1 MKETVHLRGVA
12 WNHTRG
18 YLPLVAAAQR
28 FEDLFDGLQ
37 ISWHKRS
44 LKSFG
49 DGDLEETARNFDLL
63 VIDHPYV
70 GHFAAHPLVEPLNKH
85 LSADFLEDL
94 QNQSVGKS
102 FESYWFRQT
111 LWAVPIDAAAP
122 VSSARDDLLL
132 AANLP
137 LPKRWQDVCGLA
149 RRGLVSVPATPVDS
163 LMNFYML
170 CCSLGE
176 DPFEGG
182 RRLVSRETGI
192 RALQLLRELI
202 ALCSP
207 ECLRRNPIETY
218 REMVTTNKAAY
229 CPFAFGYSNY
239 SRAGYAPAELT
250 FRELVSLEDKPLR
263 STLGGTGLSISAHSS
278 NITWAVSFLQFVAS
292 GCYQSSQYFSTG
304 GQPAHRSAW
313 VNSEVN
319 RDSRDFF
326 KNTLP
331 VVDTAYLR
339 PRHNGYLQFQDEAGS
354 LIHEFLRDGGHPSDC
369 FKRLEDAYSRMPSG

>member
-1 MKETVHLRGVA
+1 MKETVHLRGLA

-18 YLPLVAAAQR
+18 YLPLIAAAQR
-28 FEDLFDGLQ
+28 FEDLFDGVQ

-49 DGDLEETARNFDLL
+49 DGDLEETARDFDLL
-63 VIDHPYV
+63 VVDHPFV
-70 GHFAAHPLVEPLNKH
+70 GHLAAHPLVESLDNH
-85 LSADFLEDL
+85 LPDEFLRDL
-94 QNQSVGKS
+94 QDQSVGKS
-102 FESYWFRQT
+102 FDSYWFDQR

-137 LPKRWQDVCGLA
+137 LPKHWEDVCDLA
-149 RRGLVSVPATPVDS
+149 RRGLVCVPATPVDS

-170 CCSLGE
+170 CCGLGE
-176 DPFEGG
+176 DPFEQG
-182 RRLVSRETGI
+182 RRLVSRESGI
-192 RALQLLRELI
+192 HALQLLRDLI

-218 REMVTTNKAAY
+218 RDMVTSDESAY

-250 FRELVSLEDKPLR
+250 FRGLVSLEGRPLR
-263 STLGGTGLSISAHSS
+263 STLGGAGLAISAHSC
-278 NITWAVSFLQFVAS
+278 NINLAVSFLQFVAS
-292 GCYQSSQYFSTG
+292 GRYQSSLYFSAG

-313 VNSEVN
+313 HNPEVN
-319 RDSRDFF
+319 RDCRGFF
-326 KNTLP
+326 TNTLP

-339 PRHNGYLQFQDEAGS
+339 PRHNGYLRFQDEAGL
-354 LIHEFLRDGGHPSDC
+354 LIHQFLRSGGHPGNAFES
-369 FKRLEDAYSRMPSG
+369 LEDAYSRMPSA